1 MDQVSLF
8 DDFGI
13 SENERLYVLGNG
25 FDIHHGINSSYWDF
39 KMWVQKN
46 RKDSHLIG
54 LMDTFFSNDREF
66 WGDIEKAL
74 GEYDE
79 ESVTDFCEPDN
90 PEDFIYDHPGQWQD
104 GLEGS
109 IPWVFGQTMDDFRDA
124 FDAWVKSI
132 DISDIETDLILPQ
145 TSIYLTFN
153 YTETLEAAYGIPQ
166 DNVLHIHGSRI
177 IPGDEFVIG
186 HGIIRD
192 EDAPLRNEEILL
204 PYQNAYSEVIRIMN
218 EWAKDPESI
227 IERNEAFFQ
236 SLKTTKAVCIMGLS
250 YSEID
255 MPYLNEIANTVPP
268 NCKWL
273 LYYYTDGDRV
283 RAESFVKDKGLQN
296 FTIKMFE

>member
-8 DDFGI
+8 DVFGI
-13 SENERLYVLGNG
+13 SENERLYVVGNG

>member
-13 SENERLYVLGNG
+13 SENERLYVVGNG

-39 KMWVQKN
+39 KMWVQRN